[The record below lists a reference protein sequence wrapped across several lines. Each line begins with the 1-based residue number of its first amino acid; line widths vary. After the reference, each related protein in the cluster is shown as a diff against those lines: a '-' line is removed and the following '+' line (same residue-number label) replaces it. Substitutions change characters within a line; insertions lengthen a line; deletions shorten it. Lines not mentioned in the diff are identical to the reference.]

1 MMKKYGFN
9 FDVMSTPCEILIYS
23 DDPLHAQESA
33 KAVLAEAKRLEKKY
47 NYFDDTSLLSQIN
60 ARSKDLLDSETKTL
74 LKRAKQYYKSTDG
87 LFDITV
93 ATIKDNYKEATEIA
107 LLEASLAALR
117 PFVGCEHFQ
126 VKRDKIVF
134 DNPHTKIDLGGF
146 VKEYAVDRAVVIL
159 KKAKITS
166 ALVNFGGDIY
176 ALGAKPDGSHFKVG
190 IKKPDNLAKHAEV
203 VSLYNQALT
212 TSASYER
219 QYKVEDKVYSH
230 IIKTQECEGSAKS
243 VSVISPNCV
252 ESGVFSTALMLDSSL
267 KQSHETIIL

>member
-9 FDVMSTPCEILIYS
+9 FDVMSTPCEIILYS

-33 KAVLAEAKRLEKKY
+33 KAVLTEAKRLEKKY
-47 NYFDDTSLLSQIN
+47 NYFDAASLLSQIN

-93 ATIKDNYKEATEIA
+93 ATLKDSYKEAKEVA
-107 LLEASLAALR
+107 ELESLLAALR
-117 PFVGCEHFQ
+117 PYVGCEHFQ

-134 DNPHTKIDLGGF
+134 DNSHTKIDLGGF

-159 KKAKITS
+159 KKAKISS
-166 ALVNFGGDIY
+166 ALINFGGDIY

-190 IKKPDNLAKHAEV
+190 IKNPDNPAEHAEV

-219 QYKVEDKVYSH
+219 QYKVEERVYSH
-230 IIKTQECEGSAKS
+230 IIKTQECEGNAKS
-243 VSVISPNCV
+243 VSVISHNCV
-252 ESGVFSTALMLDSSL
+252 ESGVYSTALMLDSSL
-267 KQSHETIIL
+267 KQPHKTIIL